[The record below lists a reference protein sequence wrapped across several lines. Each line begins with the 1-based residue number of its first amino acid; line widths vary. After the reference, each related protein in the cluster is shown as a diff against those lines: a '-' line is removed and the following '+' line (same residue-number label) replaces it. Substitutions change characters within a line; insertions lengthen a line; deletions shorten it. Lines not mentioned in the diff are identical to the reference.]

1 MLLLEEMEEEEERRR
16 EETERGAGGA
26 AGRVR
31 DRRAKAELDRRA
43 FIVDD
48 TIVGKSA
55 RLSLFLFGSEFR
67 SAAFASRR
75 VEQPRVRYSAERMSV
90 ERVRRCDA
98 RHGWTRP
105 TLFPATRSGGRPGQH
120 GNTRSRA
127 RRQME
132 WGNYRAAVV

>member
-1 MLLLEEMEEEEERRR
+1 MEEMEEEEERRR

-26 AGRVR
+26 AERVR

-48 TIVGKSA
+48 TVVGKSA
-55 RLSLFLFGSEFR
+55 RLSLFLFGSEFW

-90 ERVRRCDA
+90 ERVRRWM
-98 RHGWTRP
+98 HVTVGLGQP
-105 TLFPATRSGGRPGQH
+105 FFPPLYLGEGR
-120 GNTRSRA
+120 GNTGTPGAEREGKWNGGFTE
-127 RRQME
+127 QQQ
-132 WGNYRAAVV
+132 